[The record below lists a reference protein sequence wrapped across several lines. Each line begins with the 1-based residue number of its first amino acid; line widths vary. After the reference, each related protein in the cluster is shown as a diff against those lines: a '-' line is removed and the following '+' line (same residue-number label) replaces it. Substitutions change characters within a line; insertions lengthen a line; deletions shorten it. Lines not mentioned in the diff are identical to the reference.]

1 VSTEN
6 PSGAIHSSGIASVSD
21 HAAGK
26 AAATDSALRAAGAT
40 GMVAFRPKMKLSLGT
55 KVAIAVG
62 VALASIIALGGLQYR
77 AARGVVEDNR
87 WVSHTQDVLREIE
100 ATEKGLNDA
109 DACAQS
115 FVISGDTSSL
125 AVCQQGAQG
134 IAQHLQN
141 LRLLTQDSPDQ
152 QHRLAGLE
160 ALMGNTL
167 RVIQQEIDLR
177 RSGQL
182 SESGLADLE
191 SLIRRSVG
199 EVRADAAEMQTVE
212 LDVLRHR
219 RQAALASDREI
230 NWMIIIGSLAA
241 FVLVGVS
248 GIALWSDMAARRR
261 AERTLLESEER
272 FRLIVE
278 AVQDYAIF
286 GLDPKGRVVT
296 WNAGAER
303 IKGYKT
309 LEILGKHLSNFYSEE
324 DVASGKPHQELELAA
339 REGRCEIEG
348 WRVRKDGTRFWS
360 NAVVTALRDDLGRL
374 IGFTNI
380 TRDVT
385 ERMLAQKAIEESREK
400 LETSEKSLHEL
411 SMHLLRLQDEER
423 KRIGQEMH
431 DSLGQYLSVLK
442 MKLDSMTD
450 EERHADADAITQ
462 ELETCA
468 ALADDCVKEVRTIS
482 YLLYPP
488 MLDELGLKS
497 AAPWYLDGFS
507 RRSGIQTSFEISQDF
522 ERLPRDVE
530 LILFRI
536 LQESLTNVHRHSGS
550 RTANVRLRREAN
562 GAILEV
568 TDCGKGLPAEIV
580 EEAERDWVGT
590 PGVGLRSM
598 SHRLR
603 QFGGKLELISTGS
616 GTLLRAAVPLIASTR
631 ENRATNFAS
640 A

>member
-1 VSTEN
+1 MSTET
-6 PSGAIHSSGIASVSD
+6 PQGALDSSSGIPIPDYSNNIAAGGVF
-21 HAAGK
+21 HAAP
-26 AAATDSALRAAGAT
+26 ANSLA
-40 GMVAFRPKMKLSLGT
+40 VFEPKMRLSLET
-55 KVAIAVG
+55 KVKIAVG
-62 VALASIIALGGLQYR
+62 VALASIVALGALQYR
-77 AARGVVEDNR
+77 AARRVVEDNR
-87 WVSHTQDVLREIE
+87 WVSHTQDVLRELE
-100 ATEKGLNDA
+100 ATEKGLNDS

-115 FVISGDTSSL
+115 FVISGDTNAL
-125 AVCQQGAQG
+125 AACQQGRQS

-141 LRLLTQDSPDQ
+141 VRFLTQDSPDQ

-160 ALMGNTL
+160 AQMGNTL

-177 RSGQL
+177 RSDQL

-191 SLIRRSVG
+191 ALIRRSVG
-199 EVRADAAEMQTVE
+199 EVRANAAEMQTVE
-212 LDVLRHR
+212 LDVLRQR
-219 RQAALASDREI
+219 RQAALKSDRNI
-230 NWMIIIGSLAA
+230 NWAIIISSFAA
-241 FVLVGVS
+241 FVLVGLA
-248 GIALWSDMAARRR
+248 GIALRSDMAARQK
-261 AERTLLESEER
+261 AEQTLRESEER
-272 FRLIVE
+272 FRMIVE

-286 GLDPKGRVVT
+286 GLDPQGRVVT

-309 LEILGKHLSNFYSEE
+309 AEILGKHVSSFYSKE
-324 DVASGKPHQELELAA
+324 DIQTGKPHRELELAA
-339 REGRCEIEG
+339 REGRSETEG
-348 WRVRKDGTRFWS
+348 WRLRKDGSKFWA
-360 NAVVTALRDDLGRL
+360 NGVVTALRDESARL
-374 IGFTNI
+374 VGFTKI

-400 LETSEKSLHEL
+400 LQASEESLHEL
-411 SMHLLRLQDEER
+411 SMRLLRLQDEER

-450 EERHADADAITQ
+450 EEQHADMEAMKQ
-462 ELETCA
+462 EFVTCA

-497 AAPWYLDGFS
+497 AIPWYVDGFS
-507 RRSGIQTSFEISQDF
+507 RRSGIRTSVQISEDF
-522 ERLPRDVE
+522 ERLPRDAE

-550 RTANVRLRREAN
+550 RTADVRLQRTAS
-562 GAILEV
+562 AILLEV

-580 EEAERDWVGT
+580 EEAAREWVGT

-598 SHRLR
+598 SHRVR

-616 GTLLRAAVPLIASTR
+616 GTLLRATLPIMVSER
-631 ENRATNFAS
+631 ERSATNFAS

>member
-1 VSTEN
+1 MSAEN
-6 PSGAIHSSGIASVSD
+6 PSGAMHSSSAASLPNQ
-21 HAAGK
+21 AAGK
-26 AAATDSALRAAGAT
+26 TAATDSAFRRVAATRIG
-40 GMVAFRPKMKLSLGT
+40 AFRTEMKLSVET
-55 KVAIAVG
+55 KVGIAVG
-62 VALASIIALGGLQYR
+62 VALLSIIAMGALQYR
-77 AARGVVEDNR
+77 VARGVVEDNH

-115 FVISGDTSSL
+115 FVISGDASSL
-125 AVCQQGAQG
+125 AACQQEAQG

-141 LRLLTQDSPDQ
+141 LRSLTQDSPDQ
-152 QHRLAGLE
+152 QHRLATLE
-160 ALMGNTL
+160 ALMGDTL

-199 EVRADAAEMQTVE
+199 EVRANAAEMQTVE

-230 NWMIIIGSLAA
+230 NWMIIIGSFAA

-261 AERTLLESEER
+261 AEQTLRESEER

-286 GLDPKGRVVT
+286 GLDPEGRVVT

-303 IKGYKT
+303 INGYKT
-309 LEILGKHLSNFYSEE
+309 FEIFGKHLSSFYSRE
-324 DVASGKPHQELELAA
+324 DVASGKPHQELDLAA
-339 REGRCEIEG
+339 RKGSGEIEG
-348 WRVRKDGTRFWS
+348 WRVRKDGTRFWC
-360 NAVVTALRDDLGRL
+360 NAVVTALRDELGRL

-400 LETSEKSLHEL
+400 LEASEKSLHEL
-411 SMHLLRLQDEER
+411 SMQLLRLQDEER
-423 KRIGQEMH
+423 KRIGREMH

-450 EERHADADAITQ
+450 EERHRDAEAIT
-462 ELETCA
+462 EEIATCA

-497 AAPWYLDGFS
+497 AIPWYLDGFS
-507 RRSGIQTSFEISQDF
+507 RRSGIQTSLEISEDF
-522 ERLPRDVE
+522 ERLPRDAE

-550 RTANVRLRREAN
+550 RTANVRVQREAN
-562 GAILEV
+562 GVILEV
-568 TDCGKGLPAEIV
+568 TDCGKGVPSEIV
-580 EEAERDWVGT
+580 EEAARDWVGT

-616 GTLLRAAVPLIASTR
+616 GTLLRAALPLTPTR
-631 ENRATNFAS
+631 ENRASNFAS